1 MSERGAAR
9 AWIIAYVVMAG
20 VGLATLILVGRLVGA
35 NKLPGETQAR
45 QTATDGK
52 TLFEANCAVCHG
64 VDARGQRNAPSLVS
78 GPLAALSIDELVA
91 KISNGRRLA
100 GMPKFEGVLTPAQIR
115 AVAEYILSLR
125 EAS

>member
-9 AWIIAYVVMAG
+9 SWIFAYVVMAG
-20 VGLATLILVGRLVGA
+20 VGLAALILVGRLVGA
-35 NKLPGETQAR
+35 NKFPGEPGAK

-52 TLFEANCAVCHG
+52 TLFQTNCAACHG
-64 VDARGQRNAPSLVS
+64 VNAEGRSGPSLVS
-78 GPLAALSIDELVA
+78 GPLAELSVEELIA
-91 KISNGRRLA
+91 KIGNGRRLA

-115 AVAEYILSLR
+115 AVADYILSLR